1 MVSKNVVNIGSGNG
15 LLPQGTRPLPEPML
29 TYHQWDPVSFTW
41 VQFHRKCSR
50 NVSLIWVWK
59 WLNTTASVKGQW
71 VNDHHILKWKD
82 YHWLL
87 DHHWTHW
94 RLLMT
99 AFQVLSDEVWALKQ
113 QDCHIDCS
121 GWQSF
126 YFSVCNSTAGTAQ
139 HGIITESEL
148 SLFFIKLLSL
158 VANKVVILTT
168 SAAANDKNFVIMRT
182 FAFKITSTSPRNND
196 LSK

>member
-41 VQFHRKCSR
+41 VQFHRKCSGY
-50 NVSLIWVWK
+50 VSLIWVWK
-59 WLNTTASVKGQW
+59 WLNTAASVKGQS
-71 VNDHHILKWKD
+71 VKYHHMLKCKD
-82 YHWLL
+82 DHWLL
-87 DHHWTHW
+87 DHHWRHW

-99 AFQVLSDEVWALKQ
+99 AFQVLIL
-113 QDCHIDCS
+113 
-121 GWQSF
+121 
-126 YFSVCNSTAGTAQ
+126 
-139 HGIITESEL
+139 
-148 SLFFIKLLSL
+148 IKLLSL
-158 VANKVVILTT
+158 VANRVVNLTT

-182 FAFKITSTSPRNND
+182 FAFKITTTSPRNND